1 MTEKGSQLK
10 GIVLVLL
17 AAIFWAGAGTL
28 AQYLFQENGFSIEWL
43 VDQRLLLAGGLLLL
57 LNYRKEHE
65 RIWSIWK
72 SKHDVISILLFST
85 VGMVAVQYTYFA
97 AIKHGNAATAT
108 VLQYLSPVII
118 IAYVVFRNRKLPNM
132 NEVISVLLAVF
143 GTILL
148 VTHGQFTGL
157 SITGKALFWGIT
169 SAFALAFYTLYP
181 VNLLV
186 KYGST
191 VVVGWG
197 MLIGG
202 IVFSFVHPPWKFE
215 GTWSILS
222 FSSFVFIIIFGTL
235 LAFFF
240 FLESFRYVKPTVAS
254 VLACVEPL
262 TASVLSVLF
271 LNVSF
276 GIPEWIGTFFI
287 LSTIFISAKKP
298 KKKRVENSSIEQD
311 HIE

>member
-1 MTEKGSQLK
+1 MTEKDSQFK

-28 AQYLFQENGFSIEWL
+28 AQFLVQENGFSIEWL
-43 VDQRLLLAGGLLLL
+43 VDQRLLLAGLLLL
-57 LNYRKEHE
+57 VLNYRKEHK

-72 SKHDVISILLFST
+72 SKHDVISILLFSIA
-85 VGMVAVQYTYFA
+85 GMVAVQYTYFA
-97 AIKHGNAATAT
+97 AIKYGNAATAT

-118 IAYVVFRNRKLPNM
+118 VVYIVGRNRKLPNKY
-132 NEVISVLLAVF
+132 EAIAVLMAVL

-148 VTHGQFTGL
+148 VTHGKLTGL
-157 SITGKALFWGIT
+157 SISGKALFWGIT
-169 SAFALAFYTLYP
+169 SAFALAFYTLHP
-181 VNLLV
+181 VKLLAR
-186 KYGST
+186 YGST

-202 IVFSFVHPPWKFE
+202 IAFSFVHPPWKFE
-215 GTWSILS
+215 GTWSVLS
-222 FSSFVFIIIFGTL
+222 FSSFVYIIIFGTL

-262 TASVLSVLF
+262 TASILSVLF
-271 LNVSF
+271 LHVSF
-276 GIPEWIGTFFI
+276 GIPEWIGTFCI

-298 KKKRVENSSIEQD
+298 KKLKGISVTEENN
-311 HIE
+311 HI